1 MEFESRA
8 QDEEELLPA
17 GETSRDRGRIVKGGE
32 TSNGNA
38 EQSQSQ
44 GRSETVSTRQPEGA
58 RAGTERSKTPRE
70 GGKGQGPK
78 PSPHGEVQY
87 KRWVSCIKAS
97 WKSRAKHQQTEDLA
111 RRQESATNKL

>member
-1 MEFESRA
+1 MESKSNA
-8 QDEEELLPA
+8 QDEEELLQA
-17 GETSRDRGRIVKGGE
+17 GENSRDRGRIVVKGGE

-70 GGKGQGPK
+70 GGKGQGPE
-78 PSPHGEVQY
+78 PSPLGEVQH
-87 KRWVSCIKAS
+87 KR
-97 WKSRAKHQQTEDLA
+97 
-111 RRQESATNKL
+111 